1 MKAQASH
8 WYMPGSVLNAL
19 WGNIMSRLA
28 ASIWLGN
35 LDWPPKTTPEK
46 HAGGLEAYPVDATA
60 MPKLAEQIVRI
71 AFTRKANE
79 PWKAIEESYVL
90 AAQRQGRLTNAQ
102 RSTLITTEYFHP
114 GAAEA
119 HLPNRP
125 PEAHRIRLRVIKARG
140 YDFVLSDQ
148 GLDLFVPPKPGAPY
162 GKEDWGK
169 VGKREEPAARED
181 VLQFYKFR
189 ETSKPPIGLPRAP
202 ATAFPGNGS
211 PPSDFFVSIPQL
223 TAPTGAHQ
231 VPEAWMKGLAPSV
244 DWWLSGSLYRG
255 ILAALPRIVASKWYE
270 EVAWDPTTATSGGYT
285 AAAEDQTYA
294 KRFYE
299 AGGLKELLEEHTET
313 VLPKSLQ
320 VVVARKP
327 KWLPKDAPGW
337 NERDVMITSEG
348 LYFPDPGDAPE
359 WTELAK
365 AIESGVAG
373 NPVFTDTAPCQK

>member
-1 MKAQASH
+1 MKAEAAK

-28 ASIWLGN
+28 ASVWLGR

-46 HAGGLEAYPVDATA
+46 HPGGLEAYPVDGTA

-79 PWKAIEESYVL
+79 SWKAIEQSFVL
-90 AAQRQGRLTNAQ
+90 AAERQDRLTNAQ
-102 RSTLITTEYFHP
+102 RSTLITTQYFHP

-119 HLPNRP
+119 YLPHRP
-125 PEAHRIRLRVIKARG
+125 PEAHRMPLRVIKARG

-162 GKEDWGK
+162 GREDWGK
-169 VGKREEPAARED
+169 VDKKEEPAARED

-189 ETSKPPIGLPRAP
+189 ETSEPPIGLPRAP
-202 ATAFPGNGS
+202 ATAFPDNGS
-211 PPSDFFVSIPQL
+211 PPSDFFVSVPQL
-223 TAPTGAHQ
+223 TAPTGSHQ
-231 VPEAWMKGLAPSV
+231 VPEAWMKGLAPTVS
-244 DWWLSGSLYRG
+244 WWLSGSLYRG
-255 ILAALPRIVASKWYE
+255 IMAVLPRIIASKWYE
-270 EVAWDPTTATSGGYT
+270 EVAWDPATATTDGYTTAG
-285 AAAEDQTYA
+285 EDQTYRT
-294 KRFYE
+294 RFYKK
-299 AGGLKELLEEHTET
+299 GGLRELLEEHTET
-313 VLPKSLQ
+313 VLPKSLAI
-320 VVVARKP
+320 VVAGKP
-327 KWLPKDAPGW
+327 SWVPKEAPGW

-348 LYFPDPGDAPE
+348 LYIPDPGDAPE

-373 NPVFTDTAPCQK
+373 NPVFTDTGPCQK